1 MVPLPR
7 ANRCFVSALALG
19 TILFALGAGLLRTDL
34 ACLVGAAPAQ
44 AKTRNQLSEE
54 LLDARGKL
62 KEAREAIERAEAV
75 RRAALGEIEVLD
87 QRIENLEAD
96 LATVTD
102 RRDAAAAELSATR
115 AELERLRAAVEER
128 RAQLARAEDDLAT
141 AQGALE
147 RRAVDIY
154 KTGRLGYVEVLF
166 NTTQLSDL
174 VNRFDLF
181 SMIVEQ
187 DDAVVEQIEALR
199 TRVTAEKATLE
210 TEQAQVAAVAQEQQ
224 AQTDRLDALV
234 DEREDS
240 IARLAEARSDKRS
253 VVAQAEEDKAAYE
266 RQEDAL
272 LAESR
277 KLEADLGSLGQTQV
291 LVHGTGQ
298 LTWPVAGRVS
308 SGFGY
313 RIHPIFHVRK
323 MHTGV
328 DIGAGSGTSIK
339 AADSGTV
346 VQAGW
351 RGGYGKT
358 VVIAHGNGLATLY
371 AHQSAILVGVGE
383 TVNQGDVI
391 GRVGSTGYSTGPHLH
406 FEVRVN
412 GRPVDPMR
420 YL

>member
-1 MVPLPR
+1 MGRVLVV
-7 ANRCFVSALALG
+7 AVVLWALALAGARVSLPTPLG
-19 TILFALGAGLLRTDL
+19 TLTATA
-34 ACLVGAAPAQ
+34 AQ
-44 AKTRNQLSEE
+44 AKTRSQLSDE
-54 LLDARGKL
+54 LAETRSRL
-62 KEAREAIERAEAV
+62 KEARDAIARAEAL

-87 QRIENLEAD
+87 QRIDGIEAE
-96 LATVTD
+96 LATLTG

-115 AELERLRAAVEER
+115 AELDRLTSAIEER
-128 RAQLARAEDDLAT
+128 RAQLAKAEQDLAT
-141 AQGALE
+141 AQASLE

-154 KTGRLGYVEVLF
+154 KSGRLGYVEVLF
-166 NTTQLSDL
+166 DSTRLSDL

-187 DDAVVEQIEALR
+187 DEAVVDQIEALR
-199 TRVTAEKATLE
+199 SRVTAEKAGLE
-210 TEQAQVAAVAQEQQ
+210 TEQARVAALEGEQAGQ
-224 AQTDRLDALV
+224 KARLDSLV
-234 DEREDS
+234 EDRQDS
-240 IARLAEARSDKRS
+240 LDRLAEARSDKRS
-253 VVAQAEEDKAAYE
+253 LVAQAEKDKAAWE

-277 KLEADLGSLGQTQV
+277 TLESDLRTVGEGSIPVQ
-291 LVHGTGQ
+291 GTGQ
-298 LTWPVAGRVS
+298 LIWPVSGRLS

-323 MHTGV
+323 MHTGI
-328 DIGAGSGTSIK
+328 DIGAGSGTPIK

-358 VVIAHGNGLATLY
+358 VVVAHGGGLTTLY
-371 AHQSAILVGVGE
+371 AHQSAILVGVGD
-383 TVNQGDVI
+383 TVDQGDVI

-406 FEVRVN
+406 FEVRVD